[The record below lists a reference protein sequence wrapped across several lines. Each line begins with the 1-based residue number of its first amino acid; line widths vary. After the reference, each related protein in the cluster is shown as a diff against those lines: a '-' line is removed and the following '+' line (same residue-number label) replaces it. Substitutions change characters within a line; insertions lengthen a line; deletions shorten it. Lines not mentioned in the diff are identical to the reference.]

1 MGEASPC
8 QVGSSP
14 VPRKLTSTLCIFCTL
29 WFYLFSPLTSTFSP
43 SHSLH
48 LPPPSH
54 HTLHFLLPLTLF
66 TYLHLHLPPPSH
78 HTLHFL
84 LPLTLFTY
92 LHLHLPLPSLTSTFT
107 YLHLHLPPLSPTPL
121 NSTLLLPL
129 LVAKVKPHKVRKG
142 LSNHFLA
149 AWINVSLSTATCKQ
163 SKFGVRTQK
172 SRTQTTK
179 QR

>member
-8 QVGSSP
+8 QIGSSP
-14 VPRKLTSTLCIFCTL
+14 VPRKLTSALCIFCTL
-29 WFYLFSPLTSTFSP
+29 W
-43 SHSLH
+43 
-48 LPPPSH
+48 
-54 HTLHFLLPLTLF
+54 LLSILS
-66 TYLHLHLPPPSH
+66 TYLHLLTILSTSSSLSH
-78 HTLHFL
+78 S
-84 LPLTLFTY
+84 
-92 LHLHLPLPSLTSTFT
+92 SLTSTFT
-107 YLHLHLPPLSPTPL
+107 YLYLHLPPPSLTSIFTYLHLSPTPL
-121 NSTLLLPL
+121 NCTLSSFPL
-129 LVAKVKPHKVRKG
+129 LVAKIKPHKVRKG